1 MYTKISDY
9 WFVFNPNCFVERS
22 WFMYL
27 FTGVKH
33 DFASPVEHVLLT
45 VSERGSSRR
54 ALREVGAA
62 QSVVFCVVFCR
73 PLSII
78 SPIFFWLVLSGLW
91 LFCRPLSIISPNFF
105 WLLYCLDFDLQL
117 VITPVISPDFSWR
130 KCIMGSL
137 NSKYK
142 RINQGDR
149 QSIYNCIY
157 IIDQS
162 YILPIHFELINE
174 MVQSISI
181 HYNCPDIAEDGIMTI
196 FKV

>member
-62 QSVVFCVVFCR
+62 QSVVFCNVFCR

-91 LFCRPLSIISPNFF
+91 LFCRPLSIISPIFF
-105 WLLYCLDFDLQL
+105 WLLYCLDFDCFVDHCRSFPPISFDYCIVLTLICSWWLPLWSLQ
-117 VITPVISPDFSWR
+117 TFRD
-130 KCIMGSL
+130 GSAL
-137 NSKYK
+137 W
-142 RINQGDR
+142 
-149 QSIYNCIY
+149 
-157 IIDQS
+157 
-162 YILPIHFELINE
+162 
-174 MVQSISI
+174 V
-181 HYNCPDIAEDGIMTI
+181 
-196 FKV
+196 V